1 MKNIFAFT
9 LLVTTILSCQ
19 NREETQFSEEAL
31 KDELLNLK
39 DDLVTFKS
47 ILEQHKG
54 NTIFINVWASWCKDC
69 LKGLPGV
76 KMLQQTHPE
85 IDFIYLSLDKSKLA
99 WKKSIDRLEIQG
111 NHFFVQSGWKGALGD
126 FLGLDWIPRYLIIDR
141 NGIIKVFNAIE
152 TTDKKLINNLK

>member
-9 LLVTTILSCQ
+9 LLITTILSCQ
-19 NREETQFSEEAL
+19 NRLETQFSEEAL
-31 KDELLNLK
+31 KDELINLK
-39 DDLVTFKS
+39 DESVSLES

-54 NTIFINVWASWCKDC
+54 NTIFIDVWASWCKDC

-111 NHFFVQSGWKGALGD
+111 SHFFVQSGWKGALGN
-126 FLGLDWIPRYLIIDR
+126 FLGLDWIPRYLIIDK

-152 TTDKKLINNLK
+152 TTDIKLINNLK